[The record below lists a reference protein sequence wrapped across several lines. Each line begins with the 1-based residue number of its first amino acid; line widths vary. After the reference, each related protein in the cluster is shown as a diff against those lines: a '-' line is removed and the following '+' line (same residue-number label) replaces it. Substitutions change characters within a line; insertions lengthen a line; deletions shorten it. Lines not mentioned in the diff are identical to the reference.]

1 MDDPA
6 VWTCTCGI
14 TGEETT
20 DLKVDASI
28 MVLKLTDYD
37 VSYMASPEGKQG
49 REINGAF
56 KFSLRPWSSL

>member
-20 DLKVDASI
+20 DIKVDASI
-28 MVLKLTDYD
+28 MLLKMTDYD
-37 VSYMASPEGKQG
+37 VSSMAAPAQG
-49 REINGAF
+49 QEFNGAF
-56 KFSLRPWSSL
+56 KFSPRPRSPL